1 MHILIVSNYFE
12 PDVGEAATRNTSLAR
27 FLHQQGHQITV
38 LTSLPHYPD
47 LKIHEGYRGRLV
59 VTEDRDGIRVI
70 QTWLFAT
77 PSPRISRRIP
87 GQISFMLTAILRGL
101 GIPRPDVVFIEAQP
115 IFTGFAGV
123 FLSKIKRV
131 PYVMNVSDLLPDAL
145 LTLGRLKETDRLYRI
160 ARQMADYTYRHAA
173 GIVCMSPYWEQTIH
187 KYIGPTDKTETI
199 YRGCDLDQ
207 FNPSVDPTGFRQKYD
222 LHAPK
227 IISFIGTFALQYDF
241 PTMMALAAH
250 YNDNPDVQVVFIG
263 KGNQANILRTHLASP
278 EYSSTRWI
286 EWVGS
291 EDIAAAW
298 TASYL
303 NFWAMGTPKLY
314 SGTIPAKLF
323 EALASGTPVVAASDV
338 SGAGGQTIQATGAAI
353 VTPPGD
359 AEAFIAA
366 AQSLIDDDSLRQ
378 RLSETGRAYA
388 EQHYDPAKIRAA
400 YEQAIVR
407 AAR

>member
-12 PDVGEAATRNTSLAR
+12 PDAGEAAQRNATLAR
-27 FLHQQGHQITV
+27 FLQQQGHQISV
-38 LTSLPHYPD
+38 LTSLPHYPEG
-47 LKIHEGYRGRLV
+47 KVHVGYRRRAV

-70 QTWLFAT
+70 QTWLYAT
-77 PSPRISRRIP
+77 PSPRISRKLP
-87 GQISFMLTAILRGL
+87 SQISFMMTAALRGL
-101 GIPRPDVVFIEAQP
+101 AIKRADVVFIEAQP
-115 IFTGFAGV
+115 IFTGLAGV
-123 FLSKIKRV
+123 FLAKMKRL
-131 PYVMNVSDLLPDAL
+131 PYILNVSDLWPDHL
-145 LTLGRLKETDRLYRI
+145 LTVGALKEDDRVYRI
-160 ARQMADYTYRHAA
+160 ARRMVDYTYRDAA
-173 GIVCMSPYWEQTIH
+173 GIVCMSPHWEQLIH
-187 KYIGPTDKTETI
+187 QYIGPTDKTETI
-199 YRGCDLDQ
+199 YRGCDLEK
-207 FNPSVDPTGFRQKYD
+207 FNPNVDADGFRQRYD

-227 IISFIGTFALQYDF
+227 ILSFIGTFATQYDF
-241 PTMMALAAH
+241 DVMIALAAH

-263 KGNQANILRTHLASP
+263 NGSQAEALQAALATP
-278 EYSSTRWI
+278 ECSNTRWI
-286 EWVGS
+286 EWVGP

-303 NFWAMGTPKLY
+303 NFWAMGTAKLY

-366 AQSLIDDDSLRQ
+366 AQGLIDDDSLRQ
-378 RLSETGRAYA
+378 RLSEAGRAYA